1 MAMNQDLLLA
11 ILAMDSYNRGY
22 NAGISTLSNA
32 AGTLIGTAIPNTNLA
47 NTAASFYGQS
57 YTLYSGQRDISY
69 RGTDQAFPS
78 WQEWTL
84 GDVLTGWGTATGF
97 SGVTQA

>member
-1 MAMNQDLLLA
+1 MNQDLLLA

-32 AGTLIGTAIPNTNLA
+32 AGTLIGTAILNTNLA
-47 NTAASFYGQS
+47 DTTASFYAQA
-57 YTLYSGQRDISY
+57 YTLQNGKTVISY

-78 WQEWTL
+78 WQEGTL
-84 GDVLTGWGTATGF
+84 GDVLTGWTVAAGF